1 MKASEII
8 TKLQAIV
15 AEHGDQNV
23 GITTVGQFATAS
35 VRGVR
40 FVDSDKVV
48 PGLEKRVTTI
58 LISDYPA

>member
-8 TKLQAIV
+8 RKLEAIV

-23 GITTVGQFATAS
+23 GMTTIGEFATSS
-35 VRGVR
+35 VEGVR
-40 FVDSDKVV
+40 LVDSEKVA
-48 PGLEKRVTTI
+48 PGMTPRVTTI